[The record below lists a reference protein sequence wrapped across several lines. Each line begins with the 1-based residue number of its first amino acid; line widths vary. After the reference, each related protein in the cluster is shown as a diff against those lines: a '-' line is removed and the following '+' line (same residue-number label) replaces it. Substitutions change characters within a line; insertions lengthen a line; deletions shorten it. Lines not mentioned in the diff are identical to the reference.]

1 MSPFREPS
9 TTTGALSDLNLR
21 AANVGFLD
29 SPASRVQPPCACV
42 LAVIVSRPYRKI
54 LSKRKFRLPVKMG

>member
-21 AANVGFLD
+21 AANVGFWILRRRGF
-29 SPASRVQPPCACV
+29 SHHVPGV
-42 LAVIVSRPYRKI
+42 LAVIAPRPYRKI